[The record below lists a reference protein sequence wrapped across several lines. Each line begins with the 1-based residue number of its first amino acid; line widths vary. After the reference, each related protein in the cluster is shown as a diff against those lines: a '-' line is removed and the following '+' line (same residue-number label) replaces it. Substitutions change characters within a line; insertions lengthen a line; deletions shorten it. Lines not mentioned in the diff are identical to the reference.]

1 MKHAPGPRA
10 APEKMEPFQACMLL
24 DTHYPLGPCRTE
36 TSSKEI
42 QLNLHLVLC
51 AELTGRKI
59 HHGKQGD
66 LHFINPQQPALNVS
80 LPFASTNSGRILS
93 SLLTSLAAFVP
104 QAFKELHTCSLSS
117 VTPSP
122 VKDFKRTE
130 LQHGGKVNKEYKVRN
145 VFTVYITVNAFAIM
159 FAGRVNIVRLLSFFL
174 RPREVQQLVPR
185 DYKALTSTH
194 ASYAFAFA
202 ANQKDVFVVKGVLQ
216 CSALKNAVTFSTAG
230 TNGSSKFNKIL
241 SFSALTGLGFWQ
253 VFFRKS

>member
-10 APEKMEPFQACMLL
+10 APEKMEPFQACILL

-66 LHFINPQQPALNVS
+66 LHLINPQQPALNVS
-80 LPFASTNSGRILS
+80 LPFASTNFVIWSSISGRILS

-104 QAFKELHTCSLSS
+104 QAFKELHTCCLSS

-122 VKDFKRTE
+122 VKDFRSTE
-130 LQHGGKVNKEYKVRN
+130 LQQVEGEQRVQSEEC
-145 VFTVYITVNAFAIM
+145 VYSLHHSKCICHHVCWKGEHCQAAQF
-159 FAGRVNIVRLLSFFL
+159 LS
-174 RPREVQQLVPR
+174 
-185 DYKALTSTH
+185 
-194 ASYAFAFA
+194 
-202 ANQKDVFVVKGVLQ
+202 
-216 CSALKNAVTFSTAG
+216 
-230 TNGSSKFNKIL
+230 
-241 SFSALTGLGFWQ
+241 
-253 VFFRKS
+253 